1 MRPDGDP
8 MSDLVGRIGP
18 AHPEYTRNGARSPGY
33 HYVIDAAGNVY
44 ERTDLGLRNRIR
56 EAIEE
61 LEAAGHNGCAEIVR
75 ARMWHG

>member
-1 MRPDGDP
+1 

-18 AHPEYTRNGARSPGY
+18 AHPDWPGRA
-33 HYVIDAAGNVY
+33 IDRMTEGEAH
-44 ERTDLGLRNRIR
+44 LRNRIR

-75 ARMWHG
+75 ARVWHG